1 MNLYEIYFSPTGGTK
16 KVADIMIKAM
26 KKDAQEIDMIKDPDK
41 ILQTEF
47 IALEYSYTEKNIRGN
62 EKRMKEVFDV
72 LYQQAEKLLETIDF
86 SKYENVLFIS
96 KSVGT
101 VISSAY
107 AQKHKIRCKQILYT
121 PLEQTY
127 KFEHPDAIAFLG
139 TSDLWSNTA
148 NVKMLS
154 NEQNVPIYMYK
165 KADHSLETGDII
177 KDIEILEDVMKRT
190 KKYL

>member
-1 MNLYEIYFSPTGGTK
+1 
-16 KVADIMIKAM
+16 
-26 KKDAQEIDMIKDPDK
+26 
-41 ILQTEF
+41 
-47 IALEYSYTEKNIRGN
+47 
-62 EKRMKEVFDV
+62 MKEVFDV

-107 AQKHKIRCKQILYT
+107 AQKHNIRCKQILYT

-139 TSDLWSNTA
+139 TSDPWSNTA
-148 NVKMLS
+148 SVEKLS
-154 NEQNVPIYMYK
+154 RKQNVPIYMYEN
-165 KADHSLETGDII
+165 ADHSLETGNIIRDI
-177 KDIEILEDVMKRT
+177 KTLQDVMKKT
-190 KKYL
+190 KEYL